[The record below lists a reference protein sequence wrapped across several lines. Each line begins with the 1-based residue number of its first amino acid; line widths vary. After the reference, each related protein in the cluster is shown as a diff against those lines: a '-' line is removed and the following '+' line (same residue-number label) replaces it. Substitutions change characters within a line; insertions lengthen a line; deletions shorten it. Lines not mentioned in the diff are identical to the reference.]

1 MNPSEFTES
10 APGELVNTIEG
21 IWAFVPHPLPPA
33 FSIETS
39 TIRRLSEA
47 DYKLGELKGIGQ
59 MLPNPQLLINPFL
72 RREAVL
78 SSRIEGTIAS
88 LDQLV
93 LFEVEPSRDSQ
104 NPDVGEVAN
113 YVTAMKYGL
122 QRLEELPVS
131 LRLIREI
138 HEKLLSGVRGQD
150 RRPGEFRQTQNA
162 IGQQGR
168 PIDEA
173 RYIPPPVI
181 QMNQALSEF
190 ELFLHEPTELPFL
203 IQLALV
209 HYQFE
214 AIHPFLDGNG
224 RVGRLLLSL
233 LLCEKGYLTQPLLY
247 LSGFLEKNRDQ
258 YIDSLLRVSQKG
270 DWTGWVD
277 FFLQGVVEQ
286 SSDAID
292 RSGLLLDL
300 LQNYREKAQTARAS
314 ALPLQLV
321 DNLFQAPALT
331 ISMAQE
337 LLGVTPISAQR
348 SIERLVDLDIL
359 KEITGRQRNRIY
371 VAPEIISIAS
381 AE

>member
-1 MNPSEFTES
+1 MDPSQFTEKS
-10 APGELVNTIEG
+10 PGELVNTIEG
-21 IWAFVPHPLPPA
+21 IWAFVPQPIPPE
-33 FSIETS
+33 FNIEIS

-93 LFEVEPSRDSQ
+93 LFEVEPSRNSQ

-122 QRLEELPVS
+122 ERLEELPVS

-286 SSDAID
+286 SRDAID

-314 ALPLQLV
+314 ALPLQLI
-321 DNLFQAPALT
+321 DHLFQVPALS

-371 VAPEIISIAS
+371 VASEILSIAS